1 MTRALFNLM
10 PTPMRSR
17 TVFPSDWR
25 RIDYSKLER
34 IVDELDRGRLFA
46 DRAACR

>member
-25 RIDYSKLER
+25 R
-34 IVDELDRGRLFA
+34 
-46 DRAACR
+46 

>member
-1 MTRALFNLM
+1 MTKALFNLM
-10 PTPMRSR
+10 PTAMRTR

-25 RIDYSKLER
+25 RVDYDKLDR
-34 IVDELDRGRLFA
+34 IIGELDRGRLFA